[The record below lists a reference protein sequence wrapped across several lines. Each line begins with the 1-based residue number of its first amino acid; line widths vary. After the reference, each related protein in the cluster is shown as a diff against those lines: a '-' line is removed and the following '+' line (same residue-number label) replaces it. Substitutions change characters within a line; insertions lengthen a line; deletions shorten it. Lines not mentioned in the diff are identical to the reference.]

1 MGLSMVTPPRLAL
14 IPAEA
19 YSDYRYE
26 VIFGA
31 YKWDPQVRD
40 SNTVSRHAAI
50 ITRETARELNALAEG
65 LSAEVAAMEETL
77 LPRPDLH
84 RAMGF
89 SGQLKKP
96 LRSMKDYESGRHV
109 RLMRFD
115 FHPTDEGWKISEVN
129 SDVPG
134 GLAEATILPRIA
146 AQYCQGALVPGEN
159 VASHLLQSFQSKLEP
174 GSRIAFVYATSYADD
189 RQVMQFLG
197 DYFEEH
203 GCRTLFTAPEHLQ
216 WQDGKARSI
225 MTGEEGPVDGIV
237 RFFPLEWLPNLP
249 RGSGWQ
255 GYFNCETPSCN
266 HPAAMLTQPKR
277 LPLVW
282 DNLGLELPYWKALLP
297 ETREPKAIARGQDGW
312 IFKPAFGRVGE
323 GITIKGAM
331 PEKERQKIE
340 RAAQRQKRRWIAQ
353 RMFRSVPVRS
363 PGGEE
368 FHMCLGVFTVDNRAA
383 GFYARIS
390 QSPRIDENAQDIPVL
405 IEAEDDT

>member
-1 MGLSMVTPPRLAL
+1 
-14 IPAEA
+14 
-19 YSDYRYE
+19 
-26 VIFGA
+26 
-31 YKWDPQVRD
+31 
-40 SNTVSRHAAI
+40 
-50 ITRETARELNALAEG
+50 
-65 LSAEVAAMEETL
+65 
-77 LPRPDLH
+77 
-84 RAMGF
+84 MGF

-96 LRSMKDYESGRHV
+96 LRSMEGYRSDQHV

-134 GLAEATILPRIA
+134 GLAEASILPCIA
-146 AQYCQGALVPGEN
+146 SQYFESTIPGEN
-159 VASHLLQSFQSKLEP
+159 VAAHLLRSFQNKLKS

-189 RQVMQFLG
+189 RQVMQFLS
-197 DYFEEH
+197 DCFEEH
-203 GCRTLFTAPEHLQ
+203 GYRTLFSAPEHLR

-225 MTGEEGPVDGIV
+225 VAGEEGPVDGVV

-266 HPAAMLTQPKR
+266 HPAAMLTQSKR

-282 DNLGLELPYWKALLP
+282 DSLGLELPYWKALLP
-297 ETREPKAIARGQDGW
+297 ETREPDAIAQGQEGW

-331 PEKERQKIE
+331 PEKELQKIE
-340 RAAQRQKRRWIAQ
+340 KAAQRQKRCWVAQ
-353 RMFRSVPVRS
+353 RRFHSVPVIS
-363 PGGEE
+363 PEGQA

-390 QSPRIDENAQDIPVL
+390 ESPRIDENAQDIPVL
-405 IEAEDDT
+405 IETEDDA